1 MSVVW
6 RIAVRNLQEHRA
18 KSLIVGSIIL
28 IGTFVL
34 VVGNSLMDSAAAGI
48 RRSFIDNFTGHL
60 ALAGVADAPVSLFGV
75 RSTDFLNNRTPRLD
89 GYEQLLQAV
98 ADHPDVAAWS
108 PQASD
113 AASVNLAG
121 EDGTSLGESFTQLW
135 GIEPARYREVFPDAA
150 ELIAGSFLE
159 PDQVGLVLSEE
170 VATDLGESA
179 EREIRPGDR
188 LLLTATTDAGIKVR
202 EVPVTGIFR
211 FRNALPQLNFV
222 SFVDITTLRTLT
234 GMTVS
239 APAEQILTEEQVA
252 QLGSVDEDD
261 LFGGGDA
268 GGPAEDSL
276 VEEVSTGTGAP
287 VLLDLGGREETVV
300 DSGAWHFLLL
310 KLRRP
315 GAADRVTG
323 DLERLIAEGDFNA
336 QVLDW
341 RAAAAP
347 LSQLS
352 DGFKIVFNVVIIVI
366 AVVAVI
372 IIMNTLV
379 ISVTERISEIG
390 TMRAIGARKG
400 FVRRMIGAETL
411 TVAFVFGAAGVL
423 LGLVLLFILGAT
435 GIPASNLFLR
445 ILFGGEVLRPEVSP
459 GSVAF
464 SLVMVAAIA
473 VVSSLY
479 PLAVALR
486 ISPRQAMGVE

>member
-6 RIAVRNLQEHRA
+6 RIALRNLQEHRA
-18 KSLIVGSIIL
+18 KSLIVGTIIL

-60 ALAGVADAPVSLFGV
+60 VLAGVTDAPVSLFGV
-75 RSTDFLNNRTPRLD
+75 RTTDFLNSRTPRLD
-89 GYEQLLQAV
+89 GYERLLQAV

-113 AASVNLAG
+113 SATVNLAG
-121 EDGTSLGESFTQLW
+121 ADGTSLGESFAQLW
-135 GIEPARYREVFPDAA
+135 GIEPARYREAFPDAA
-150 ELIAGSFLE
+150 ELIAGSFLQ
-159 PDQVGLVLSEE
+159 PDQVGVVLSEE
-170 VATDLGESA
+170 IATDLGESA
-179 EREIRPGDR
+179 GRAVRPGDR
-188 LLLTATTDAGIKVR
+188 VLLTATTQAGIKVR

-211 FRNALPQLNFV
+211 FRNALPQLDFV

-239 APAEQILTEEQVA
+239 APAEQILTDEQAA
-252 QLGSVDEDD
+252 QLGAVDEDD
-261 LFGGGDA
+261 LFGAAAA
-268 GGPAEDSL
+268 GGSL
-276 VEEVSTGTGAP
+276 VQDVEAGAGAP
-287 VLLDLGGREETVV
+287 VLLDLGEREQTVV

-310 KLRRP
+310 KLNRP
-315 GAADRVTG
+315 GAAARVTE
-323 DLERLIAEGDFNA
+323 DLERVIGAADLNA
-336 QVLDW
+336 QVLGW
-341 RAAAAP
+341 VAAAAP
-347 LSQLS
+347 VSQLS

-400 FVRRMIGAETL
+400 FVRSMIGAETVTL
-411 TVAFVFGAAGVL
+411 AFVFGGAGVVL
-423 LGLVLLFILGAT
+423 ALVLLLILGAT
-435 GIPASNLFLR
+435 GIRASNLFLR
-445 ILFGGEVLRPEVSP
+445 ILFGGEVLRPVISL

-464 SLVMVAAIA
+464 SLLMVAAIG
-473 VVSSLY
+473 VLSSLY

-486 ISPRQAMGVE
+486 ISPRQAMGTG

>member
-6 RIAVRNLQEHRA
+6 RIALRNLQEHRA
-18 KSLIVGSIIL
+18 KSLIVGTIIL

-60 ALAGVADAPVSLFGV
+60 VLAGVTDAPVSLFGV
-75 RSTDFLNNRTPRLD
+75 RTTDFLNSRTPRLD
-89 GYEQLLQAV
+89 GYERLLQAV
-98 ADHPDVAAWS
+98 AEHPDVAAWS

-113 AASVNLAG
+113 SATVNLAG
-121 EDGTSLGESFTQLW
+121 EDGTSLGESFAQLW
-135 GIEPARYREVFPDAA
+135 GIEPARYREAFPDAA

-159 PDQVGLVLSEE
+159 PDQVGVVLSEE
-170 VATDLGESA
+170 IATDLGESA
-179 EREIRPGDR
+179 GRAVRPGDR
-188 LLLTATTDAGIKVR
+188 VLLTATTQAGIKVR

-211 FRNALPQLNFV
+211 FRNALPQLDFV

-239 APAEQILTEEQVA
+239 APAEQILTDEQAA
-252 QLGSVDEDD
+252 QLGAVDEDD
-261 LFGGGDA
+261 LFGGAAA
-268 GGPAEDSL
+268 GDSL
-276 VEEVSTGTGAP
+276 IQDVEAGTGAP
-287 VLLDLGGREETVV
+287 ALLDLGEREQTVV

-310 KLRRP
+310 KLHRP
-315 GAADRVTG
+315 GTAARVTE
-323 DLERLIAEGDFNA
+323 DLERVIGEADLNA
-336 QVLDW
+336 QVLGW
-341 RAAAAP
+341 VAAAAP
-347 LSQLS
+347 VSQLS

-400 FVRRMIGAETL
+400 FVRRMIGAETVTL
-411 TVAFVFGAAGVL
+411 AFVFGGAGVVLAL
-423 LGLVLLFILGAT
+423 LLLLILGAT
-435 GIPASNLFLR
+435 GIRASNLFLR
-445 ILFGGEVLRPEVSP
+445 ILFGGEVLRPVISL

-464 SLVMVAAIA
+464 SLLMVAAIG
-473 VVSSLY
+473 VLSSLY

-486 ISPRQAMGVE
+486 ISPRQAMGTG

>member
-6 RIAVRNLQEHRA
+6 RIAFRNLQEHRA
-18 KSLIVGSIIL
+18 KSLIVGTIIL

-60 ALAGVADAPVSLFGV
+60 VLTGVTDAPVSLFGV
-75 RSTDFLNNRTPRLD
+75 RTTDFLNTRTPRLD
-89 GYEQLLQAV
+89 GYDRLLEAV
-98 ADHPDVAAWS
+98 AAHPDVAAWS

-113 AASVNLAG
+113 AAVLNLAA
-121 EDGTSLGESFTQLW
+121 EDGTSIGESFSQLW
-135 GIEPARYREVFPDAA
+135 GIEPARYLAVFPDAA
-150 ELIAGSFLE
+150 ELIAGSFPAPE
-159 PDQVGLVLSEE
+159 QVGLVLSEE
-170 VATDLGESA
+170 IAADLAASA
-179 EREIRPGDR
+179 GRAVRPGDR
-188 LLLTATTDAGIKVR
+188 VLLTATTTAGIKVR

-211 FRNALPQLNFV
+211 FRNALPQLDFV
-222 SFVDITTLRTLT
+222 SLVDITTLRTLT

-239 APAEQILTEEQVA
+239 APAEQILTDEQMA
-252 QLGSVDEDD
+252 GLGAVDEAG

-268 GGPAEDSL
+268 GPL
-276 VEEVSTGTGAP
+276 VEEREAAEAGAP
-287 VLLDLGGREETVV
+287 LPGVLDLGEREQTVV

-310 KLRRP
+310 KLHRP
-315 GAADRVTG
+315 GAADRVTET
-323 DLERLIAEGDFNA
+323 LERIIAEQDLGA
-336 QVLDW
+336 QVLGWVD
-341 RAAAAP
+341 AAAP

-379 ISVTERISEIG
+379 MSVTERMSEIG

-400 FVRRMIGAETL
+400 FVRRMIGAETVTL
-411 TVAFVFGAAGVL
+411 AFVFGGAGVVL
-423 LGLVLLFILGAT
+423 ALVLLAILGAT
-435 GIPASNLFLR
+435 GIRATNLFLR
-445 ILFGGEVLRPEVSP
+445 ILFGGEVLRPAVSP

-464 SLVMVAAIA
+464 SLLMVAAIA
-473 VVSSLY
+473 VLSSLY

-486 ISPRQAMGVE
+486 ISPRQAMGAG

>member
-6 RIAVRNLQEHRA
+6 RIALRNLQEHRA
-18 KSLIVGSIIL
+18 KSLIVGTIIL

-60 ALAGVADAPVSLFGV
+60 VLAGVTDAPVSLFGV
-75 RSTDFLNNRTPRLD
+75 RTTDFLNSRTPRLD
-89 GYEQLLQAV
+89 GYERLLQAV

-113 AASVNLAG
+113 SATVNLAG
-121 EDGTSLGESFTQLW
+121 ADGTSLGESFSQLW
-135 GIEPARYREVFPDAA
+135 GIEPARYREAFPDAA
-150 ELIAGSFLE
+150 ELIAGAFLE
-159 PDQVGLVLSEE
+159 PDQVGVVLSEE
-170 VATDLGESA
+170 IATDLGESA
-179 EREIRPGDR
+179 GRAVRPGDR
-188 LLLTATTDAGIKVR
+188 VLLTATTQAGIKVR

-211 FRNALPQLNFV
+211 FRNALPQLDFV

-239 APAEQILTEEQVA
+239 APAEQILTDEQAA
-252 QLGSVDEDD
+252 QLGAVDEDD
-261 LFGGGDA
+261 LFGAAAA
-268 GGPAEDSL
+268 GGSL
-276 VEEVSTGTGAP
+276 VQDVEASAGAP
-287 VLLDLGGREETVV
+287 VLLELGEREQTVV

-310 KLRRP
+310 KLHRP
-315 GAADRVTG
+315 GTAARVTE
-323 DLERLIAEGDFNA
+323 DLERVIGEADLNA
-336 QVLDW
+336 QVLGW
-341 RAAAAP
+341 VAAAAP
-347 LSQLS
+347 VSQLS

-400 FVRRMIGAETL
+400 FVRSMIGAETVTL
-411 TVAFVFGAAGVL
+411 AFVFGGAGVV
-423 LGLVLLFILGAT
+423 LGLVLLLILGAT
-435 GIPASNLFLR
+435 GIRASNLFLR
-445 ILFGGEVLRPEVSP
+445 ILFGGEVLRPVVSL

-464 SLVMVAAIA
+464 SLLMVAAIG
-473 VVSSLY
+473 VLSSLY

-486 ISPRQAMGVE
+486 ISPRQAMGTG

>member
-6 RIAVRNLQEHRA
+6 RIALRNLQEHRA
-18 KSLIVGSIIL
+18 KSLIVGTIIL

-60 ALAGVADAPVSLFGV
+60 VLAGVTDAPVSLFGV
-75 RSTDFLNNRTPRLD
+75 RTTDFLNSRTPRLD
-89 GYEQLLQAV
+89 GYERLLQAV

-113 AASVNLAG
+113 SATVNLAG
-121 EDGTSLGESFTQLW
+121 VDGTSLGESFSQLW
-135 GIEPARYREVFPDAA
+135 GIEPARYREAFPDAA

-159 PDQVGLVLSEE
+159 PDQVGVVLSEE
-170 VATDLGESA
+170 IATDLGESA
-179 EREIRPGDR
+179 GRAVRPGDR
-188 LLLTATTDAGIKVR
+188 VLLTATTQAGIKVR

-211 FRNALPQLNFV
+211 FRNALPQLDFV

-239 APAEQILTEEQVA
+239 APAEQILTDEQAA
-252 QLGSVDEDD
+252 QLGAVDEDD
-261 LFGGGDA
+261 LFGGGEA
-268 GGPAEDSL
+268 GGSL
-276 VEEVSTGTGAP
+276 VQEVEAGAGAP
-287 VLLDLGGREETVV
+287 VLLDLGEREETVV

-310 KLRRP
+310 KLNRP
-315 GAADRVTG
+315 GAAGRVTE
-323 DLERLIAEGDFNA
+323 DLERVIGEADLNA
-336 QVLDW
+336 QVLGW
-341 RAAAAP
+341 VAAAAP
-347 LSQLS
+347 VSQLS

-400 FVRRMIGAETL
+400 FVRSMIGAETVTL
-411 TVAFVFGAAGVL
+411 AFVFGGVGVVL
-423 LGLVLLFILGAT
+423 ALVLLLILGAT
-435 GIPASNLFLR
+435 GIRATNLFLR
-445 ILFGGEVLRPEVSP
+445 ILFGGEVLRPVISL

-464 SLVMVAAIA
+464 SLIMVAAIG
-473 VVSSLY
+473 VLSSLY

-486 ISPRQAMGVE
+486 ISPRQAMDTG

>member
-6 RIAVRNLQEHRA
+6 RIAFRNLLEHRA
-18 KSLIVGSIIL
+18 KSLIVGTIIL

-60 ALAGVADAPVSLFGV
+60 VLAGVADAPVSLFGV
-75 RSTDFLNNRTPRLD
+75 RSTDFLNTRTPRLD
-89 GYEQLLQAV
+89 GYDRLLQAV
-98 ADHPDVAAWS
+98 TDHPDVAAWS

-113 AASVNLAG
+113 SATVNLAG
-121 EDGTSLGESFTQLW
+121 EDGTSAGESFSQLW
-135 GIEPARYREVFPDAA
+135 GIEPARYLEAFPDAA
-150 ELIAGSFLE
+150 ELIAGSFLR
-159 PDQVGLVLSEE
+159 PGQVGLVLSEE
-170 VATDLGESA
+170 IATDLGESA
-179 EREIRPGDR
+179 DREVRPGDR
-188 LLLTATTDAGIKVR
+188 VLLTATTQAGIKVR

-211 FRNALPQLNFV
+211 FRNALPQLDFV

-239 APAEQILTEEQVA
+239 APAEQILTDEQMA

-261 LFGGGDA
+261 LFGGGES
-268 GGPAEDSL
+268 GSL
-276 VEEVSTGTGAP
+276 VQEVEADSAAP
-287 VLLDLGGREETVV
+287 VLLDLGEREETVV

-310 KLRRP
+310 KLQRP
-315 GAADRVTG
+315 GAAARVTE
-323 DLERLIAEGDFNA
+323 DLQRVIDDADLNA
-336 QVLDW
+336 QVLGW
-341 RAAAAP
+341 VGAAAP

-400 FVRRMIGAETL
+400 FVRRMIGAETVTL
-411 TVAFVFGAAGVL
+411 AFVFGGAGVL

-445 ILFGGEVLRPEVSP
+445 ILFGGEILRPEVSA

-464 SLVMVAAIA
+464 SLIMVAAIA

-486 ISPRQAMGVE
+486 ISPRQAMGTG

>member
-18 KSLIVGSIIL
+18 KSLIVGTIIL

-60 ALAGVADAPVSLFGV
+60 VLAGVADAPVSLFGV
-75 RSTDFLNNRTPRLD
+75 RSTDFLNNRTPRID

-113 AASVNLAG
+113 AATVNLAG
-121 EDGTSLGESFTQLW
+121 SDGTSLGESFTQLW

-159 PDQVGLVLSEE
+159 ADQVGLVLSEE
-170 VATDLGESA
+170 VAEDLGESA
-179 EREIRPGDR
+179 DREIRPGDR
-188 LLLTATTDAGIKVR
+188 LLLTATTAAGIKVR

-252 QLGSVDEDD
+252 QLGSVDEAD
-261 LFGGGDA
+261 LFGGGDS
-268 GGPAEDSL
+268 GSL

-310 KLRRP
+310 KLDRP
-315 GAADRVTG
+315 GAIDRVTA
-323 DLERLIAEGDFNA
+323 DLERVISDGDLNA

-379 ISVTERISEIG
+379 ISVTERMSEIG

-400 FVRRMIGAETL
+400 FVRRMIGAETV

-486 ISPRQAMGVE
+486 ISPRQAMGVD

>member
-6 RIAVRNLQEHRA
+6 RIALRNLQEHRA
-18 KSLIVGSIIL
+18 KSLIIGTIIL

-60 ALAGVADAPVSLFGV
+60 VLAGVTDAPVSLFGV
-75 RSTDFLNNRTPRLD
+75 RTTDFLNSRTPRLD
-89 GYEQLLQAV
+89 GYERLLQAV

-113 AASVNLAG
+113 SATVNLAG
-121 EDGTSLGESFTQLW
+121 VDGTSLGESFSQLW
-135 GIEPARYREVFPDAA
+135 GIEPARYREAFPDAA

-159 PDQVGLVLSEE
+159 PDQVGVVLSEE
-170 VATDLGESA
+170 IATDLGESA
-179 EREIRPGDR
+179 GRAVRPGDR
-188 LLLTATTDAGIKVR
+188 VLLTATTQAGIKVR

-211 FRNALPQLNFV
+211 FRNALPQLDFV

-239 APAEQILTEEQVA
+239 APAEQILTDEQAA
-252 QLGSVDEDD
+252 QLGAVDEDD
-261 LFGGGDA
+261 LFGGGEA
-268 GGPAEDSL
+268 GGSL
-276 VEEVSTGTGAP
+276 VQEVEAGAGAP
-287 VLLDLGGREETVV
+287 VLLDLGEREETVV

-310 KLRRP
+310 KLNRP
-315 GAADRVTG
+315 GAAARVTE
-323 DLERLIAEGDFNA
+323 DLERVIGEADLNA
-336 QVLDW
+336 QVLGW
-341 RAAAAP
+341 VAAAAP
-347 LSQLS
+347 VSQLS

-379 ISVTERISEIG
+379 ISVTERMSEIG

-400 FVRRMIGAETL
+400 FVRSMIGAETVTL
-411 TVAFVFGAAGVL
+411 AFVFGGAGVVL
-423 LGLVLLFILGAT
+423 ALVLLLILGAT
-435 GIPASNLFLR
+435 GIRATNLFLR
-445 ILFGGEVLRPEVSP
+445 ILFGGEVLRPVVSL

-464 SLVMVAAIA
+464 SLIMVAAIG
-473 VVSSLY
+473 VLSSLY

-486 ISPRQAMGVE
+486 ISPRQAMGTG

>member
-6 RIAVRNLQEHRA
+6 RIALRNLQEHRA
-18 KSLIVGSIIL
+18 KSLIVGTIIL

-60 ALAGVADAPVSLFGV
+60 VLAGVTDAPVSLFGV
-75 RSTDFLNNRTPRLD
+75 RTTDFLNSRTPRLD
-89 GYEQLLQAV
+89 GYERLLQAV

-113 AASVNLAG
+113 SATVNLAG
-121 EDGTSLGESFTQLW
+121 VDGTSLGESFSQLW
-135 GIEPARYREVFPDAA
+135 GIEPARYREAFPDAA
-150 ELIAGSFLE
+150 ELIAGAFLE
-159 PDQVGLVLSEE
+159 PDQVGVVLSEE
-170 VATDLGESA
+170 IATDLGESA
-179 EREIRPGDR
+179 GRAVRPGDR
-188 LLLTATTDAGIKVR
+188 VLLTATTQAGIKVR

-211 FRNALPQLNFV
+211 FRNALPQLDFV

-239 APAEQILTEEQVA
+239 APAEQILTDEQAA
-252 QLGSVDEDD
+252 QLGAVDEDD
-261 LFGGGDA
+261 LFGAAAA
-268 GGPAEDSL
+268 GGSL
-276 VEEVSTGTGAP
+276 VQDVEASAGAP
-287 VLLDLGGREETVV
+287 VLLELGEREQTVV

-310 KLRRP
+310 KLHRP
-315 GAADRVTG
+315 GTAARVTE
-323 DLERLIAEGDFNA
+323 DLERVIGEADLNA
-336 QVLDW
+336 QVLGW
-341 RAAAAP
+341 VAAAAP
-347 LSQLS
+347 VSQLS

-400 FVRRMIGAETL
+400 FVRSMIGAETVTL
-411 TVAFVFGAAGVL
+411 AFVFGGAGVV
-423 LGLVLLFILGAT
+423 LGLVLLLILGAT
-435 GIPASNLFLR
+435 GIRASNLFLR
-445 ILFGGEVLRPEVSP
+445 ILFGGEVLRPVVSL

-464 SLVMVAAIA
+464 SLLMVAAIG
-473 VVSSLY
+473 VLSSLY

-486 ISPRQAMGVE
+486 ISPRQAMGTG

>member
-6 RIAVRNLQEHRA
+6 RIALRNLQEHRA
-18 KSLIVGSIIL
+18 KSLIVGTIIL

-60 ALAGVADAPVSLFGV
+60 VLAGVTDAPVSLFGV
-75 RSTDFLNNRTPRLD
+75 RTTDFLNSRTPRLD
-89 GYEQLLQAV
+89 GYERLLQAV
-98 ADHPDVAAWS
+98 AEHPDVAAWS

-113 AASVNLAG
+113 SATVNLAG
-121 EDGTSLGESFTQLW
+121 EDGTSLGESFAQLW
-135 GIEPARYREVFPDAA
+135 GIEPARYREAFPDAA

-159 PDQVGLVLSEE
+159 PDQVGVVLSEE
-170 VATDLGESA
+170 IATDLGESA
-179 EREIRPGDR
+179 GRAVRPGDR
-188 LLLTATTDAGIKVR
+188 VLLTATTQAGIKVR

-211 FRNALPQLNFV
+211 FRNALPQLDFV

-239 APAEQILTEEQVA
+239 APAEQILTDEQAA
-252 QLGSVDEDD
+252 QLGAVDEDD
-261 LFGGGDA
+261 LFGAAAA
-268 GGPAEDSL
+268 GGSL
-276 VEEVSTGTGAP
+276 IQEVEAGAGAP
-287 VLLDLGGREETVV
+287 VLLDLGEREHTVV

-310 KLRRP
+310 KLHRP
-315 GAADRVTG
+315 GTAARVTEDLERVIGAAD
-323 DLERLIAEGDFNA
+323 LNA
-336 QVLDW
+336 QVLGW
-341 RAAAAP
+341 VAAAAP
-347 LSQLS
+347 VSQLS

-400 FVRRMIGAETL
+400 FVRRMIGAETVTL
-411 TVAFVFGAAGVL
+411 AFVFGGAGVVLAL
-423 LGLVLLFILGAT
+423 LLLLILGAT
-435 GIPASNLFLR
+435 GIRATNLFLR
-445 ILFGGEVLRPEVSP
+445 ILFGGEVLRPVISL

-464 SLVMVAAIA
+464 SLLMVAAIG
-473 VVSSLY
+473 VLSSLY

-486 ISPRQAMGVE
+486 ISPRQAMGTG

>member
-6 RIAVRNLQEHRA
+6 RIALRNLQEHRA
-18 KSLIVGSIIL
+18 KSLIVGTIIL

-60 ALAGVADAPVSLFGV
+60 VLAGVTDAPVSLFGV
-75 RSTDFLNNRTPRLD
+75 RTTDFLNSRTPRLD

-98 ADHPDVAAWS
+98 AGHPDVAAWS

-113 AASVNLAG
+113 SATVNLAG
-121 EDGTSLGESFTQLW
+121 ADGTSLGESFSQLW
-135 GIEPARYREVFPDAA
+135 GIEPARYREAFPDAA

-159 PDQVGLVLSEE
+159 PDQVGVVLSEE
-170 VATDLGESA
+170 IATDLGESA
-179 EREIRPGDR
+179 GRAVRPGDR
-188 LLLTATTDAGIKVR
+188 VLLTATTQAGIKVR

-211 FRNALPQLNFV
+211 FRNALPQLDFV

-239 APAEQILTEEQVA
+239 APAEQILTDEQAA
-252 QLGSVDEDD
+252 QLGAVDEDD
-261 LFGGGDA
+261 LFGAAAA
-268 GGPAEDSL
+268 GGSL
-276 VEEVSTGTGAP
+276 VQDVEASADAP
-287 VLLDLGGREETVV
+287 VLLELGEREQTVV

-310 KLRRP
+310 KLHRP
-315 GAADRVTG
+315 GTAARVTEDLERVIGAAD
-323 DLERLIAEGDFNA
+323 LNA
-336 QVLDW
+336 QVLGW
-341 RAAAAP
+341 VAAAAP
-347 LSQLS
+347 VSQLS

-379 ISVTERISEIG
+379 ISVTERMSEIG

-400 FVRRMIGAETL
+400 FVRSMIGAETVTL
-411 TVAFVFGAAGVL
+411 AFVFGGAGVV
-423 LGLVLLFILGAT
+423 LGLVLLLILGAT
-435 GIPASNLFLR
+435 GIRATNLFLR
-445 ILFGGEVLRPEVSP
+445 ILFGGEVLRPVISL

-464 SLVMVAAIA
+464 SLLMVAAIG
-473 VVSSLY
+473 VLSSLY

-486 ISPRQAMGVE
+486 ISPRQAMGTG

>member
-6 RIAVRNLQEHRA
+6 RIALRNLQEHRA
-18 KSLIVGSIIL
+18 KSLIVGTIIL

-60 ALAGVADAPVSLFGV
+60 VLAGVTDAPVSLFGV
-75 RSTDFLNNRTPRLD
+75 RTTDFLNSRTPRLD
-89 GYEQLLQAV
+89 GYERLLRAV

-113 AASVNLAG
+113 SATVNLAG
-121 EDGTSLGESFTQLW
+121 ADGTSLGESFSQLW
-135 GIEPARYREVFPDAA
+135 GIEPARYREAFPDAA
-150 ELIAGSFLE
+150 ELIAGAFLE
-159 PDQVGLVLSEE
+159 PDQVGVVLSEE
-170 VATDLGESA
+170 IATDLGESA
-179 EREIRPGDR
+179 GRAVRPGDR
-188 LLLTATTDAGIKVR
+188 VLLTATTQAGIKVR

-211 FRNALPQLNFV
+211 FRNALPQLDFV

-239 APAEQILTEEQVA
+239 APAEQILTDEQAA
-252 QLGSVDEDD
+252 QLGAVDEDD
-261 LFGGGDA
+261 LFGGGEA
-268 GGPAEDSL
+268 GGSL
-276 VEEVSTGTGAP
+276 VQEVEAGAGAP
-287 VLLDLGGREETVV
+287 VLLDLGEREQTVV

-310 KLRRP
+310 KLNRP
-315 GAADRVTG
+315 GAAARVTE
-323 DLERLIAEGDFNA
+323 DLERVIGEADLNA
-336 QVLDW
+336 QVLGW
-341 RAAAAP
+341 VAAAAP
-347 LSQLS
+347 VSQLS

-379 ISVTERISEIG
+379 ISVTERMSEIG

-400 FVRRMIGAETL
+400 FVRSMIGAETVTL
-411 TVAFVFGAAGVL
+411 AFVFGGAGVVL
-423 LGLVLLFILGAT
+423 ALVLLLILGAT
-435 GIPASNLFLR
+435 GIRATNLFLR
-445 ILFGGEVLRPEVSP
+445 ILFGGEVLRPVVSL

-464 SLVMVAAIA
+464 SLLMVAAIG
-473 VVSSLY
+473 VLSSLY

-486 ISPRQAMGVE
+486 ISPRQAMGTG

>member
-18 KSLIVGSIIL
+18 KSLIVGTIIL

-60 ALAGVADAPVSLFGV
+60 VLAGVADAPVSLFGV
-75 RSTDFLNNRTPRLD
+75 RSTDFLNARTPRLD
-89 GYEQLLQAV
+89 GYEQLLQAI

-113 AASVNLAG
+113 AATVNLAG
-121 EDGTSLGESFTQLW
+121 ADGTSLGESFAQLW

-179 EREIRPGDR
+179 DREIRPGDR
-188 LLLTATTDAGIKVR
+188 LLLTATTAAGIKVR

-211 FRNALPQLNFV
+211 FRNALPQLDFV

-239 APAEQILTEEQVA
+239 APAEQILTEEQVE

-261 LFGGGDA
+261 LFGGGDDA
-268 GGPAEDSL
+268 GSL
-276 VEEVSTGTGAP
+276 VRDVFSGSAAP
-287 VLLDLGGREETVV
+287 VLLDLGGREEVV
-300 DSGAWHFLLL
+300 IDSGAWHFLLL

-315 GAADRVTG
+315 GAVDRVTR
-323 DLERLIAEGDFNA
+323 DLERVIGDGDLNA

-400 FVRRMIGAETL
+400 FVRRMIGAETV

-486 ISPRQAMGVE
+486 ISPRQAMGVD

>member
-6 RIAVRNLQEHRA
+6 RIALRNLQEHRA
-18 KSLIVGSIIL
+18 KSLIVGTIIL

-60 ALAGVADAPVSLFGV
+60 VLAGVTDAPVSLFGV
-75 RSTDFLNNRTPRLD
+75 RTTDFLNSRTPRLD
-89 GYEQLLQAV
+89 GYERLLQAV
-98 ADHPDVAAWS
+98 AEHPDVAAWS

-113 AASVNLAG
+113 SATLNLAG
-121 EDGTSLGESFTQLW
+121 EDGTSLGESFSQLW
-135 GIEPARYREVFPDAA
+135 GIEPARYREAFPDAA

-159 PDQVGLVLSEE
+159 PDQVGVVLSEE
-170 VATDLGESA
+170 IATDLGESA
-179 EREIRPGDR
+179 GRAVRPGDR
-188 LLLTATTDAGIKVR
+188 VLLTATTQAGIKVR

-211 FRNALPQLNFV
+211 FRNALPQLDFV

-239 APAEQILTEEQVA
+239 APAEQILTDEQAA
-252 QLGSVDEDD
+252 QLGAVDEDD
-261 LFGGGDA
+261 LFGAAAA
-268 GGPAEDSL
+268 GGSL
-276 VEEVSTGTGAP
+276 VQDVEAGTGAP
-287 VLLDLGGREETVV
+287 VLLDLGEREQTVV

-310 KLRRP
+310 KLHRP
-315 GAADRVTG
+315 GTAARVTE
-323 DLERLIAEGDFNA
+323 DLERVIGEADLNA
-336 QVLDW
+336 QVLGW
-341 RAAAAP
+341 VAAAAP
-347 LSQLS
+347 VSQLS

-400 FVRRMIGAETL
+400 FVRSMIGSETVTL
-411 TVAFVFGAAGVL
+411 AFVFGGAGVVL
-423 LGLVLLFILGAT
+423 ALVLLLILGAT
-435 GIPASNLFLR
+435 GIRASNLFLR
-445 ILFGGEVLRPEVSP
+445 ILFGGEVLRPVISL

-464 SLVMVAAIA
+464 SLLMVAAIG
-473 VVSSLY
+473 VLSSLY

-486 ISPRQAMGVE
+486 ISPRQAMGTG

>member
-1 MSVVW
+1 MSVIW
-6 RIAVRNLQEHRA
+6 RIALRNLQEHRA
-18 KSLIVGSIIL
+18 KSLIVGTIIL

-60 ALAGVADAPVSLFGV
+60 VLAGVADAPVSLFGV
-75 RSTDFLNNRTPRLD
+75 RSTDFLNARTPRLD
-89 GYEQLLQAV
+89 GYDRLLQAV

-113 AASVNLAG
+113 SATVNLAG
-121 EDGTSLGESFTQLW
+121 EDGTSIGESFSQLW
-135 GIEPARYREVFPDAA
+135 GIEPARYREAFPDAA

-170 VATDLGESA
+170 IATDLGESA
-179 EREIRPGDR
+179 DREVRPGDR
-188 LLLTATTDAGIKVR
+188 VLLTATTEAGIKVR

-211 FRNALPQLNFV
+211 FRNALPQLDFV

-239 APAEQILTEEQVA
+239 APAEQILTDEQIA
-252 QLGSVDEDD
+252 QLGSVDEND
-261 LFGGGDA
+261 LFGSSEA
-268 GGPAEDSL
+268 GSSL
-276 VEEVSTGTGAP
+276 VEVVEADSAAP

-310 KLRRP
+310 KLNRP
-315 GAADRVTG
+315 GAAARVTE
-323 DLERLIAEGDFNA
+323 DLERVIGDEDLNA
-336 QVLDW
+336 QVLGW
-341 RAAAAP
+341 VGAAAP

-400 FVRRMIGAETL
+400 FVRRMIGAETVTL
-411 TVAFVFGAAGVL
+411 AFVFGGAGVL

-459 GSVAF
+459 GSVGF
-464 SLVMVAAIA
+464 SLIMVAAIA

-486 ISPRQAMGVE
+486 ISPRQAMGTG

>member
-6 RIAVRNLQEHRA
+6 RIALRNLQEHRA
-18 KSLIVGSIIL
+18 KSLIVGTIIL

-60 ALAGVADAPVSLFGV
+60 VLAGVTDAPVSLFGV
-75 RSTDFLNNRTPRLD
+75 RTTDFLNSRTPRLD

-98 ADHPDVAAWS
+98 AGHPDVAAWS

-113 AASVNLAG
+113 SATVNLAG
-121 EDGTSLGESFTQLW
+121 ADGTSLGESFSQLW
-135 GIEPARYREVFPDAA
+135 GIEPARYREAFPDAA
-150 ELIAGSFLE
+150 ELIAGAFLE
-159 PDQVGLVLSEE
+159 PDQVGVVLSEE
-170 VATDLGESA
+170 IATDLGESA
-179 EREIRPGDR
+179 GRAVRPGDR
-188 LLLTATTDAGIKVR
+188 VLLTATTQAGIKVR

-211 FRNALPQLNFV
+211 FRNALPQLDFV

-239 APAEQILTEEQVA
+239 APAEQILTDEQAA
-252 QLGSVDEDD
+252 QLGAVDEDD
-261 LFGGGDA
+261 LFGAAAA
-268 GGPAEDSL
+268 GGSL
-276 VEEVSTGTGAP
+276 VQDVEASAGAP
-287 VLLDLGGREETVV
+287 VLLELGEREQTVV

-310 KLRRP
+310 KLHRP
-315 GAADRVTG
+315 GTAARVTE
-323 DLERLIAEGDFNA
+323 DLERVIGEADLNA
-336 QVLDW
+336 QVLGW
-341 RAAAAP
+341 VAAAAP
-347 LSQLS
+347 VSQLS

-400 FVRRMIGAETL
+400 FVRSMIGAETVTL
-411 TVAFVFGAAGVL
+411 AFVFGGAGVV
-423 LGLVLLFILGAT
+423 LGLVLLLILGAT
-435 GIPASNLFLR
+435 GIRASNLFLR
-445 ILFGGEVLRPEVSP
+445 ILFGGEVLRPVVSL

-464 SLVMVAAIA
+464 SLLMVAAIG
-473 VVSSLY
+473 VLSSLY

-486 ISPRQAMGVE
+486 ISPRQAMGTG

>member
-6 RIAVRNLQEHRA
+6 RIALRNLQEHRA
-18 KSLIVGSIIL
+18 KSLIVGTIIL

-60 ALAGVADAPVSLFGV
+60 VLAGVTDAPVSLFGV
-75 RSTDFLNNRTPRLD
+75 RTTDFLNSRTPRLD
-89 GYEQLLQAV
+89 GYERLLQAV
-98 ADHPDVAAWS
+98 AEHPDVAAWS

-113 AASVNLAG
+113 SATLNLAG
-121 EDGTSLGESFTQLW
+121 EDGTSLGESFSQLW
-135 GIEPARYREVFPDAA
+135 GIEPARYREAFPDAA

-159 PDQVGLVLSEE
+159 PDQVGVVLSEE
-170 VATDLGESA
+170 IATDLGESA
-179 EREIRPGDR
+179 GRAVRPGDR
-188 LLLTATTDAGIKVR
+188 VLLTATTQAGIKVR

-211 FRNALPQLNFV
+211 FRNALPQLDFV

-239 APAEQILTEEQVA
+239 APAEQILTDEQAA
-252 QLGSVDEDD
+252 QLGAVDEDD
-261 LFGGGDA
+261 LFGAAAA
-268 GGPAEDSL
+268 GGSL
-276 VEEVSTGTGAP
+276 VQDVEAGAGAP
-287 VLLDLGGREETVV
+287 VLLDLGEREQTVV

-310 KLRRP
+310 KLHRP
-315 GAADRVTG
+315 GTAARVTE
-323 DLERLIAEGDFNA
+323 DLERVIGEADLNA
-336 QVLDW
+336 QVLGW
-341 RAAAAP
+341 VAAAAP
-347 LSQLS
+347 VSQLS

-400 FVRRMIGAETL
+400 FVRSMIGAETVTL
-411 TVAFVFGAAGVL
+411 AFVFGGAGVVLAL
-423 LGLVLLFILGAT
+423 LLLLILGAT
-435 GIPASNLFLR
+435 GIRASNLFLR
-445 ILFGGEVLRPEVSP
+445 ILFGGEVLRPVISL

-464 SLVMVAAIA
+464 SLLMVAAIG
-473 VVSSLY
+473 VLSSLY

-486 ISPRQAMGVE
+486 ISPRQAMGTG

>member
-18 KSLIVGSIIL
+18 KSLIVGTIIL

-60 ALAGVADAPVSLFGV
+60 VLAGVADAPVSLFGV
-75 RSTDFLNNRTPRLD
+75 RSTDFLNARTPRLD
-89 GYEQLLQAV
+89 GYEQILQAV

-113 AASVNLAG
+113 AATVNLAG
-121 EDGTSLGESFTQLW
+121 ADGTSLGESFAQLW
-135 GIEPARYREVFPDAA
+135 GVEPARYREVFPDAA

-179 EREIRPGDR
+179 DREIRPGDR
-188 LLLTATTDAGIKVR
+188 LLLTATTAAGIKVR

-211 FRNALPQLNFV
+211 FRNALPQLDFV

-239 APAEQILTEEQVA
+239 APAEQILTEEQVE

-261 LFGGGDA
+261 LFGGGDDA
-268 GGPAEDSL
+268 GSL
-276 VEEVSTGTGAP
+276 VRDVFSGSAAP
-287 VLLDLGGREETVV
+287 VLLDLGGREEVV
-300 DSGAWHFLLL
+300 IDSGAWHFLLL

-315 GAADRVTG
+315 GAVDRVTR
-323 DLERLIAEGDFNA
+323 DLERVIGDGDLNA

-400 FVRRMIGAETL
+400 FVRRMIGAETV

-486 ISPRQAMGVE
+486 ISPRQAMGVD